1 MWKSSSSET
10 RRQKTLRDPWD
21 KSESEAEAEDGVSE
35 GLTKKDEDLTTVTL
49 PFDQSFYFSPELLNV
64 KMENSNLASLL
75 DNVSVKRETETEE
88 AGAELPNLDSLTSLD
103 LISLPSDLHI
113 PPEEWDS
120 QSLES
125 APAYSNFDYKN
136 FKFEY
141 DDILSDY
148 CL

>member
-1 MWKSSSSET
+1 MTHKKSRSQIKSKRSVRKVYQRKNMWKSSSSET

-88 AGAELPNLDSLTSLD
+88 AG
-103 LISLPSDLHI
+103 
-113 PPEEWDS
+113 
-120 QSLES
+120 
-125 APAYSNFDYKN
+125 
-136 FKFEY
+136 
-141 DDILSDY
+141 
-148 CL
+148 